1 MTVCR
6 HQVQVQA
13 ASQDKVVAAFRKFD
27 KNGDGVIDWE
37 EFKQV
42 TNLLAIFRHKR
53 FEQSSVVL
61 FVLRIF
67 ERCAKFY

>member
-1 MTVCR
+1 M
-6 HQVQVQA
+6 QA

-61 FVLRIF
+61 MYYL
-67 ERCAKFY
+67 Y

>member
-1 MTVCR
+1 M
-6 HQVQVQA
+6 QA
-13 ASQDKVVAAFRKFD
+13 ASQKKVVAAFRKFD

-42 TNLLAIFRHKR
+42 TNLLVIFRHKR

-61 FVLRIF
+61 FVLRILF
-67 ERCAKFY
+67 ECCANFIDDNK

>member
-1 MTVCR
+1 M
-6 HQVQVQA
+6 QA

-42 TNLLAIFRHKR
+42 TNLLAIFTIQRS
-53 FEQSSVVL
+53 FQSNFKFLNVVL
-61 FVLRIF
+61 V
-67 ERCAKFY
+67 